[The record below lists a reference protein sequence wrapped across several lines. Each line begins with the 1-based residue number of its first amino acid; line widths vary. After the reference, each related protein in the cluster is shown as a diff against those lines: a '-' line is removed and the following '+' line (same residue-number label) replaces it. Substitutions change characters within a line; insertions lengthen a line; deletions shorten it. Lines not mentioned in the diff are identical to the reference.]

1 VIAQERQLLQSRLS
15 LLKSERAPPRRARS
29 RRVGGFPGWTSRV
42 RLRLPVGT
50 ADPPSRLLSRNPL
63 PTTKRPRSPVVGGRS
78 TRTSHSRLPDDSPIW
93 SPYRRWAGVLTRS
106 AYGSRERILKDRRP
120 GRWLPQY
127 RIRRSKYCGHRRA
140 RTRGLCETSVPPSP
154 PTPVCSSGLRV
165 TRFPPAGGRAPAAC
179 GSRGRGGVLS
189 TPSSKGR

>member
-1 VIAQERQLLQSRLS
+1 MIAQERQLLQSRLS

-93 SPYRRWAGVLTRS
+93 SPYRRWADVLSRPV
-106 AYGSRERILKDRRP
+106 YGSRECILKDRRP
-120 GRWLPQY
+120 GRWVPQY
-127 RIRRSKYCGHRRA
+127 RIRRSKYCCHRRA
-140 RTRGLCETSVPPSP
+140 RTLAVRNISSAESAHACLLVSSP
-154 PTPVCSSGLRV
+154 NHSISSRRRKSACSLREPW
-165 TRFPPAGGRAPAAC
+165 TRR
-179 GSRGRGGVLS
+179 SIS
-189 TPSSKGR
+189 TPSSNGR